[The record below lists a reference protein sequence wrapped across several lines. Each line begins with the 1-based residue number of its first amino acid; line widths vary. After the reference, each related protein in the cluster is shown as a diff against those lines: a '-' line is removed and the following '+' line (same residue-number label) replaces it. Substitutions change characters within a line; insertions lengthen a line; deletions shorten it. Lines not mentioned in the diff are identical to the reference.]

1 MSVTLEILN
10 EAELAG
16 LATADEAAVIGLVA
30 LEHSRALVGHAEYAE
45 WIDNIDPYVCRRAE
59 LINAIRTAPNSL
71 IRQHLYA
78 VYVFRIDISLVSGR
92 SFP

>member
-16 LATADEAAVIGLVA
+16 LPKADESAVIALCAVEHARA
-30 LEHSRALVGHAEYAE
+30 LEGHSDFQE

-78 VYVFRIDISLVSGR
+78 VYVFRIDISLVTGR